1 MKYLTTLTIS
11 FSILFSM
18 NGCAAL
24 KQIEETKKTIMTC
37 KFTLQSIKPSIDIT
51 KPKLSLKGI
60 KGASVK
66 IVFDLVIDI
75 TNTTDMDLSM
85 NKFDL
90 NVYVDNKRVATGTT
104 SQYVLIPVGETAS
117 LPAKVSVDPQS
128 ATNKLVK
135 KLKGKD
141 VDYRVVGVFYFK
153 IKNWDIPIPITLKE
167 G

>member
-1 MKYLTTLTIS
+1 MKYLTTLTILIS
-11 FSILFSM
+11 FLFNM

-24 KQIEETKKTIMTC
+24 KQIDETTKTIKTC
-37 KFTLQSIKPSIDIT
+37 KFILQSIKPSIDVT

-90 NVYVDNKRVATGTT
+90 NVYVDNKQVATGTT
-104 SQYVLIPVGETAS
+104 SQYILIPVGETAS
-117 LPAKVSVDPQS
+117 LPAKVSVDPQI
-128 ATNKLVK
+128 ATTKLVK

-141 VDYRVVGVFYFK
+141 VNYRVVGIFYFK
-153 IKNWDIPIPITLKE
+153 IKNWDIGIPITLEE